1 MKITNQA
8 STAVLI
14 LFLASLPLVAS
25 GPAGIYGVV
34 SKVVFEPN
42 DAAPERIQIWGAFTL
57 VATWRFGGSTLL

>member
-42 DAAPERIQIWGAFTL
+42 DAAPERIKPFTS
-57 VATWRFGGSTLL
+57 TWRFGGSTLL